1 MTADPTAILLQ
12 YGIAGVA
19 ILAES
24 YVIVRLYADNKQ
36 LQKEIN
42 AEKDARREDV
52 VEVNNKIVPVMS
64 NFSQTAN
71 LIYSKLKSSKEE
83 V

>member
-1 MTADPTAILLQ
+1 MAADPSSILLQ

-36 LQKEIN
+36 LQKD
-42 AEKDARREDV
+42 KDAINEARRLDAL
-52 VEVNNKIVPVMS
+52 EVNDKIVPVMS
-64 NFSQTAN
+64 NFSQTVN
-71 LIYSKLKSSKEE
+71 LIYDKLKRSKED
-83 V
+83 

>member
-1 MTADPTAILLQ
+1 MTADPSSILLQ

-36 LQKEIN
+36 LQKEKD
-42 AEKDARREDV
+42 AEKDARRLDAL
-52 VEVNNKIVPVMS
+52 EVNDKIVPVMS
-64 NFSQTAN
+64 NFSQTVN
-71 LIYSKLKSSKEE
+71 LIYDKLKRSKED
-83 V
+83 